1 MPRIVDRQYR
11 SMIMKIESVAIPSV
25 PTTPIA
31 EMPIIKAEEI
41 RSILYLGI
49 RGNVQ
54 PAADARHTVD
64 TYA

>member
-1 MPRIVDRQYR
+1 
-11 SMIMKIESVAIPSV
+11 MKIESVAIPSV

-54 PAADARHTVD
+54 LAVDARHTVD

>member
-1 MPRIVDRQYR
+1 
-11 SMIMKIESVAIPSV
+11 MIMKIESVAIPSV
-25 PTTPIA
+25 PTTPIE

-49 RGNVQ
+49 RGNMR
-54 PAADARHTVD
+54 PAPSAQHTVD